1 MSDHDALLGAHNLPF
16 VESLYADFL
25 EEPTS
30 VEPEWRRY
38 FESIGSAGV
47 TAAEVR
53 PKAPDR
59 SSIFGAAA
67 AGGGGFDL
75 AVIQDRVDQL
85 VRAFRVRGHMAAL
98 LDPLGLPRRGHPE
111 LNYRHYGL
119 SPSELE
125 RDFSAATLS
134 GPKVLPLKEIL
145 ARLKKTYCGHI
156 GVQFMHIDDLRI
168 KSWLQAKMESSQNQ
182 LSLSRERQLRVL
194 TKLTDAEVFEQF
206 IHRKFIGA
214 KRFSLEG
221 GESLIP
227 LLDLALE
234 KAGQHGVQEVL
245 IGMAHRGRLNVLS
258 NIMGKDPGQIFYE
271 FEDRGAEKKLG
282 GGDVK
287 YHMGFSS
294 DHVTS
299 DGNEIHLSLCFNPS
313 HLEFV
318 GPVLVGRARAKQHRR
333 GDTERG
339 RVLPILIHGD
349 AAFAGQGIVQETLNL
364 SELDGYEVGGTV
376 HIIVN
381 NQIGFTTPPES
392 SRSTPYP
399 SDVAKMLQ
407 IPIIHVNGE
416 HPEAVAQAIS
426 LAMEFRR
433 NFKKDVVIDMWCY
446 RLHGHNEGDEPAF
459 TQPLMYAAIRR
470 RKTVLE
476 AYLANVLDLG
486 KVTREEAQVIAKERR
501 KRLDDALNQVKKGA
515 YKTRIDSM
523 GGAWAG
529 FTGGQDNDCP
539 DVATA
544 VPVEVLSKLLKGQ
557 CVTPETFTPHP
568 KLARLNE
575 NRYAMAEG
583 QQDLDWG
590 AAESLAFASLLADN
604 VDVRLS
610 GQDCGRG
617 TFSHRHSVLH
627 DCNTGEV
634 FIPLNNLASRQGHFE
649 VIDSSLSESGVLGF
663 EFGYSLDTPNQLV
676 IWEAQFGDF
685 ANGAQVII
693 DQFISSSEDKWDRLS
708 GLVMLLPH
716 GFEGQGPEHSSA
728 RFERFLTMCAE
739 DNMQICNLSTPAQ
752 IFHCLRRQVIRTF
765 RKPLVIMSPK
775 SLLRNPA
782 ARSPLSDLA
791 EGAFQYVIGDN
802 GPATAETAK
811 KVLVCTGK
819 VYYDLIEARAKAGL
833 EAAVPVV
840 RLEQLYPLREADL
853 FAEIER
859 YGSSVPVVWVQEEP
873 ENMGAWP
880 FLRLKFGERI
890 GAHGMSFSGVARA
903 ASASPATGS
912 AGAHRIE
919 QADLLARALDIS

>member
-1 MSDHDALLGAHNLPF
+1 MSDHDALLGAQNLPF

-30 VEPEWRRY
+30 VDPEWRRY
-38 FESIGSAGV
+38 FEALGASDV
-47 TAAEVR
+47 TADEVR
-53 PKAPDR
+53 PRPPDE
-59 SSIFGAAA
+59 SSIFGARAA
-67 AGGGGFDL
+67 EGGGFDL
-75 AVIQDRVDQL
+75 AVVQDRVDQL

-119 SPSELE
+119 TPADLE

-134 GPKVLPLKEIL
+134 GPKVLPLKDIL
-145 ARLKKTYCGHI
+145 SRLEKTYCGHI

-168 KSWLQAKMESSQNQ
+168 KSWLQTKMESSQNQ
-182 LSLSRERQLRVL
+182 LSLSRERQLQVL
-194 TKLTDAEVFEQF
+194 TKLTDAEAFEQF

-227 LLDLALE
+227 LLHLALE
-234 KAGQHGVQEVL
+234 KAGQHGVVEVL
-245 IGMAHRGRLNVLS
+245 IGMAHRGRLNVLA
-258 NIMGKDPGQIFYE
+258 NVMGKDPGQIFYE

-287 YHMGFSS
+287 YHMGYSS

-333 GDTERG
+333 GDADRG
-339 RVLPILIHGD
+339 QVLPILIHGD

-476 AYLANVLDLG
+476 AYRANVLNLG
-486 KVTREEAQVIAKERR
+486 KVTIDEADAIAKDRR
-501 KRLDDALNQVKKGA
+501 KRLDDALKQVKSGA
-515 YKTRIDSM
+515 YSSHIDSM
-523 GGAWAG
+523 RGAWSG
-529 FTGGQDNDCP
+529 FTGGLDKNAP
-539 DVATA
+539 DVETA
-544 VPVEVLSKLLKGQ
+544 VPAGTLSRLLRAQG
-557 CVTPETFTPHP
+557 VTPETFSPHP

-575 NRYAMAEG
+575 GRIAMANGEQG
-583 QQDLDWG
+583 LDWG
-590 AAESLAFASLLADN
+590 AAESLAFATLLAEN

-617 TFSHRHSVLH
+617 TFSHRHAVLH
-627 DCNTGEV
+627 DSNTGDLFV
-634 FIPLNNLASRQGHFE
+634 PLNHLTERQGRFE

-663 EFGYSLDTPNQLV
+663 EFGYSLDMPNQLV

-752 IFHCLRRQVIRTF
+752 IFHCLRRQVHRSF

-782 ARSPLSDLA
+782 ARSSLADLA
-791 EGAFQYVIGDN
+791 EGSFQYVIGDT
-802 GPATAETAK
+802 GPATAKTAK
-811 KVLVCTGK
+811 KVVLCTGK
-819 VYYDLIEARAKAGL
+819 VYYDLVAARAEAGL
-833 EAAVPVV
+833 EAEIPLIRV
-840 RLEQLYPLREADL
+840 EQLYPLREADL
-853 FAEIER
+853 FAAMEP
-859 YGSSVPVVWVQEEP
+859 YGASVPVVWVQEEP

-890 GAHGMSFSGVARA
+890 GPHASTFAGVARA